1 MMTFEILL
9 TLGILMLAIILFVT
23 ELLRA
28 DLVALLVLVLLVVVG
43 LVTPEEGISGFSNP
57 AVVTIWAV
65 FILSAGLART
75 GIAARLAE
83 QVLRLAGKG
92 ESRLLTVLMG
102 STAAIS
108 AFVINVGVVAMFLPA
123 TLDIARRT
131 GRPASRLLMPM
142 VFGTTIGGMT
152 VLIGTSSNLVVV
164 DFLRE
169 AGVRPPGLFDFTIIG
184 VSILIVAILYML
196 ILGHRL
202 LPERKSPSV
211 DNIQPN
217 KDFRQHY
224 ELKERIARI
233 TIPENSPLV
242 GKTLDESRFGR
253 ALGLN
258 VLSVI
263 RDEGVRHIPG
273 PDLQLQAGDSLL
285 VLGRLDA
292 IDQISGKPVVMLL
305 DDSPEPTCLTSEHI
319 GLVEL
324 KVGEES
330 IFKNKTLV
338 NLDARQ
344 KLGVTLLAYRRGEQV
359 KRTNLG
365 EIVFEPGDYLLLRG
379 PVDSLKKLSE
389 HEELTFLQDCDAAVM
404 IWMKGCYMY
413 GYRKGHRLQAPQSG
427 IWDWQKVT
435 GYRFLILSGMV
446 KNISCRIRLQP

>member
-1 MMTFEILL
+1 
-9 TLGILMLAIILFVT
+9 
-23 ELLRA
+23 
-28 DLVALLVLVLLVVVG
+28 
-43 LVTPEEGISGFSNP
+43 
-57 AVVTIWAV
+57 
-65 FILSAGLART
+65 
-75 GIAARLAE
+75 
-83 QVLRLAGKG
+83 
-92 ESRLLTVLMG
+92 
-102 STAAIS
+102 
-108 AFVINVGVVAMFLPA
+108 
-123 TLDIARRT
+123 
-131 GRPASRLLMPM
+131 
-142 VFGTTIGGMT
+142 
-152 VLIGTSSNLVVV
+152 VVV

-263 RDEGVRHIPG
+263 RDEGARHIPG

-389 HEELTFLQDCDAAVM
+389 HEELTFLQDCDAA
-404 IWMKGCYMY
+404 
-413 GYRKGHRLQAPQSG
+413 GYDLDERLLYVRIRKGHRLQAPQSG